1 MLMIGSWGL
10 AKFIN
15 WNSKEDDDSFV
26 MQHVYTDDESD
37 ISFREKTN
45 KTDGAVRRKL
55 IISYAEKIRQMRAA
69 KAREA

>member
-1 MLMIGSWGL
+1 MIGTWGL

-15 WNSKEDDDSFV
+15 WNSKGDDDSFV

-69 KAREA
+69 KEREA